1 MIIASFISPAAT
13 ALIFGAL
20 LLYCAYAIVREGFR
34 DAKWGREQERRIR
47 EAELTN
53 IMADWL
59 LALFRTPG
67 DSGNSASMRDAVGTT
82 SSKPILRVIT
92 SEDLARC
99 GVDELTISRFAAR
112 FGDSIFDSTDTALTL
127 RVTKKLVQK
136 WASSGLTLDCMA
148 NLLLDKTGRLSF
160 EAEGTELAMNR
171 IAQGTRVLKAQERAR
186 QFLHQRELVERDE
199 ARRAW
204 EEMPMYRVA
213 KTVEEATENAGRPY
227 AEALKLSDEVLD
239 RVHILLRNEQDAA
252 MIAALWKVAA
262 TVQPTTRA
270 SSAERQ

>member
-1 MIIASFISPAAT
+1 MQNGDANRRGVFGKRSSPTSWPIGSWLFSGRPATAAT
-13 ALIFGAL
+13 LHPCAML
-20 LLYCAYAIVREGFR
+20 LVPP
-34 DAKWGREQERRIR
+34 Q
-47 EAELTN
+47 
-53 IMADWL
+53 
-59 LALFRTPG
+59 
-67 DSGNSASMRDAVGTT
+67 ASRYFV
-82 SSKPILRVIT
+82 SLPRKI
-92 SEDLARC
+92 ARC

-213 KTVEEATENAGRPY
+213 KTVEKATENAGRPY

-252 MIAALWKVAA
+252 MIAALWKAAA